1 MNLKILKI
9 IGIPDNNS
17 ATVIHNDG
25 LFRQFALFF
34 DGNSSFLEDMVIPN
48 ADVATLHLGGVQ
60 QLQNI
65 KLPFKPDVIINN
77 ICDPEIQTRSLALLD
92 DMNLADVIP
101 LINST
106 NSIRKTKR
114 DELSQTL
121 PEHKDFII
129 PKTYRISPLS
139 KEDIISEAQK
149 VFGKKTFLFRPVASH
164 GGTGLIRIDDY
175 ESANFNSYAL
185 DGREYF
191 ITEFIDFC
199 SADGLY
205 RKARFFV
212 IDGKVYPRHLISSK
226 NWIIHANSRDE
237 FINDKKI
244 IAYEESFL
252 SSPSNILIELCN
264 YLYSH
269 LQLEFFGVDCAILPN
284 NKVVL
289 FETNVCMRPFGQ
301 HTEYYLQM
309 AQQNIKDALIN
320 LIVKKVNHA

>member
-77 ICDPEIQTRSLALLD
+77 ICDPEIQTHSLALLD

-106 NSIRKTKR
+106 NGIRKTKR

-149 VFGKKTFLFRPVASH
+149 VFGKKPFLFRPIASH
-164 GGTGLIRIDDY
+164 GGAGLIRIDDY

-199 SADGLY
+199 SDDGLY

-212 IDGKVYPRHLISSK
+212 IDGKVYPRHFILSENWKIHASSK
-226 NWIIHANSRDE
+226 IIGLNESVTINEELD
-237 FINDKKI
+237 FIN
-244 IAYEESFL
+244 
-252 SSPSNILIELCN
+252 SPSNTLIQLCHHLYKHLELD
-264 YLYSH
+264 
-269 LQLEFFGVDCAILPN
+269 FFGIDCALLPDN
-284 NKVVL
+284 RAVL
-289 FETNVCMRPFGQ
+289 FESNVCMRPFSINPSIHLQ
-301 HTEYYLQM
+301 TARERIHIAYLNQ
-309 AQQNIKDALIN
+309 IYTK
-320 LIVKKVNHA
+320 VKK